1 MKLLC
6 YGDSNTY
13 GYDPRGPIPGR
24 YGADCRWCD
33 LLAKK
38 TSWTVINEGENGRMV
53 PEPAWGYTDLKR
65 VLAENAPVDAM
76 LIMLGSND
84 IPYCGRASIKPVVER
99 MEALLDFLR
108 EHWPDMRLNLL
119 TPPPVDVPEFP
130 DMVKKLSDLASA
142 YRVIAEKR
150 KIDFI
155 DVSIWDV
162 PLAYDGV
169 HLSQRGQQ
177 IFAQKL
183 IPELETIL
191 SGIY

>member
-1 MKLLC
+1 
-6 YGDSNTY
+6 
-13 GYDPRGPIPGR
+13 
-24 YGADCRWCD
+24 
-33 LLAKK
+33 
-38 TSWTVINEGENGRMV
+38 MV

-65 VLAENAPVDAM
+65 MLAENAPVDAM

-108 EHWPDMRLNLL
+108 EHWPDMRLILL